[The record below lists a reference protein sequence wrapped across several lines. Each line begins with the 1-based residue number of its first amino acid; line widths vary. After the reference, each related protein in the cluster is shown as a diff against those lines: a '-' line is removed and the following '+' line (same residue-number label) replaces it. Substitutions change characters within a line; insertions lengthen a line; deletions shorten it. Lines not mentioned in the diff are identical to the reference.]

1 MNDKLQE
8 FIQYLKQNRGFDRL
22 LDAMREKYRSFG
34 TVKGTLVLRKATLN
48 EKDAV
53 GGLMQRN
60 FQSETDIRVT
70 SSGLMKALCH
80 TPYTNYTLDQVV
92 KAYYGGEI
100 RSKKEE
106 EAAGRQAEMEYFEE
120 ILGLFKQ
127 TGSGEWLTR
136 VINFH
141 EAGWDYLHRHYRQDA
156 GKLRAALTRALDAG
170 NQLPVFT
177 GTVSRVALF
186 AANVTG
192 DPHAFDYGRMESHI
206 LLYIIRYH
214 LQLDKGE
221 GISAVDKMRLYHL
234 AGIRKDDLLN
244 NTTVYGISCVTDTGC
259 EHAGTKGFLEERE
272 PLILT
277 LNLLFKTREM
287 LVTETKRVYVVEN
300 SGVFSELVE
309 QLRDNS
315 VSMMCTNGQ
324 MTAASQLMI
333 EMLVKQGCE
342 IFYSGDFD
350 PEGLQIADKLKTK
363 IPSIHLWHFSTEDY
377 AACNPCVMLEKE
389 RLGKLETIKDGKL
402 KIVAAVMKCHK
413 QAGYQEA
420 LLDRYLT
427 DIKETC
433 NR

>member
-1 MNDKLQE
+1 MNNTLQE

-22 LDAMREKYRSFG
+22 LDEMREKYRSFG
-34 TVKGTLVLRKATLN
+34 TVKGTLVLRKATSK

-70 SSGLMKALCH
+70 SSSLMKALSQ
-80 TPYTNYTLDQVV
+80 TSYSDYTLDQLV
-92 KAYYGGEI
+92 KAYYGTDI

-106 EAAGRQAEMEYFEE
+106 EAAGRQAEMAYFEE
-120 ILGLFKQ
+120 ILGPFKQ

-136 VINFH
+136 VISFH

-156 GKLRAALTRALDAG
+156 GKLRAALTRALGAG
-170 NQLPVFT
+170 NHLPVFN

-186 AANVTG
+186 AANMTG

-214 LQLDKGE
+214 LKPDKGE

-244 NTTVYGISCVTDTGC
+244 NTTVYGISCVTEVGC

-277 LNLLFKTREM
+277 LNLLFKTREL
-287 LVTETKRVYVVEN
+287 LVSETKRVYVVEN

-309 QLRDNS
+309 QLYEES

-324 MTAASQLMI
+324 MTAASILMI
-333 EMLVKQGCE
+333 EMLVEQGCE
-342 IFYSGDFD
+342 IYYSGDFD
-350 PEGLQIADKLKTK
+350 PEGLQIADKLKTRV
-363 IPSIHLWHFSTEDY
+363 PSIHLWHFSTEDY
-377 AACNPCVMLEKE
+377 AFCKPCVLLEKE
-389 RLGKLETIKDGKL
+389 RLSKLETIKDRQL
-402 KIVAAVMKCHK
+402 KKAAAVMKYQK

-427 DIKETC
+427 DIKKIC
-433 NR
+433 N

>member
-1 MNDKLQE
+1 MNDKLKE
-8 FIQYLKQNRGFDRL
+8 FIRYLKQNRGFDRL
-22 LDAMREKYRSFG
+22 LDAMQEKYRSFG
-34 TVKGTLVLRKATLN
+34 TVKGTLVLRNASPN

-60 FQSETDIRVT
+60 FQTETDIRVT
-70 SSGLMKALCH
+70 SSGLKKVLSQ
-80 TPYTNYTLDQVV
+80 TPYSDYTLDQVV
-92 KAYYGGEI
+92 MAYYGRDI

-106 EAAGRQAEMEYFEE
+106 ESADRQAEMEYFNE
-120 ILGLFKQ
+120 ILNPYKQ

-156 GKLRAALTRALDAG
+156 GRLQAALTRALDAG
-170 NQLPVFT
+170 NHLPVFN
-177 GTVSRVALF
+177 GTVCRVALF
-186 AANVTG
+186 AANMTG

-206 LLYIIRYH
+206 LLYIIRFH
-214 LQLDKGE
+214 LQPDKGE

-244 NTTVYGISCVTDTGC
+244 NTTVYGISCVTVTGRD
-259 EHAGTKGFLEERE
+259 HVGTKGFLKERE

-277 LNLLFKTREM
+277 LNLLFKTREL
-287 LVTETKRVYVVEN
+287 LVTESKRIYVVEN

-309 QLRDNS
+309 HLYEDS

-324 MTAASQLMI
+324 MTAASLLMI
-333 EMLVKQGCE
+333 EMLVEQGCE

-350 PEGLQIADKLKTK
+350 PEGLQIADKLKTRV
-363 IPSIHLWHFSTEDY
+363 PSVHFWHFSIEDY
-377 AACNPCVMLEKE
+377 EACKPCVLLAKE
-389 RLGKLETIKDGKL
+389 RLSKLETIKDRQLMK
-402 KIVAAVMKCHK
+402 VAAVMKKQK

-420 LLDRYLT
+420 LLDRYLS
-427 DIKETC
+427 DIK
-433 NR
+433 